1 MARIRLSPSLARII
15 HERAPSPYFA
25 PSVDELSMVFFDV
38 GRGRRFRQ
46 YVTVGNIKP
55 GRTEQLEGLLEARQ
69 CLALITNDDGEANI
83 QRVMLE

>member
-1 MARIRLSPSLARII
+1 
-15 HERAPSPYFA
+15 
-25 PSVDELSMVFFDV
+25 MVFFDV